1 MMKIEVP
8 AKTSE
13 LIKIATPCL
22 IEQFLSVVAG
32 IISTAIVGRLGKT
45 ELTAATMCT
54 NIVAWLQCMYV
65 GLSVGSTVVIGRI
78 WGTGDKEG
86 VREVFDQSFKLNILI
101 SVTVMTILLLLKK
114 QIIGLIFGGAEQA
127 VLDNMYL
134 YMPFCMASMPATAIT
149 TIVGAAQRGTGDNKT
164 SLVGTASLNIANLIL
179 TPVLIYGVSWL
190 KIPPM
195 GLTGAG
201 IAFVSVRYIAVVCL
215 AVYIFSTN
223 KPIVPKRFT
232 WKLKK
237 DTIYRVIH
245 VAIPS
250 ALEQFLF
257 QGGFVILQAVLVTFG
272 TVFQAGYQI
281 GANLN
286 GIICVP
292 SQAISVATT
301 ALISQSLGSKSLD
314 EAKEIVKAN
323 RFIIW
328 SVFSVIGILFF
339 FGAPFLVKMYT
350 NEADVIREA
359 TFFVRLF
366 AVESFAVG
374 YMQAMTGVL
383 KGAGDV
389 RYVALTSAATLWL
402 GRIFSTWILAK
413 LMGNGHIAIA
423 IGMSL
428 DFFVRAFMYSRK
440 VNKGNWLYIRV

>member
-1 MMKIEVP
+1 MKIEAP

-22 IEQFLSVVAG
+22 IEQFLLVVAAV
-32 IISTAIVGRLGKT
+32 ISTAIVGRLGKA

-54 NIVAWLQCMYV
+54 NIVNWLQCMYV

-78 WGTGDKEG
+78 WGSGDKEG
-86 VREVFDQSFKLNILI
+86 VKDVFDQSLKLNILI
-101 SVTVMTILLLLKK
+101 SVMVMIILLALKR
-114 QIIGLIFGGAEQA
+114 QIIGLFFGGAEQT
-127 VLDNMYL
+127 VLDSMYL
-134 YMPFCMASMPATAIT
+134 YMPYCLASMPATAYT
-149 TIVGAAQRGTGDNKT
+149 TIVGSAQRGTGDNKT
-164 SLVGTASLNIANLIL
+164 SLVGTASLNVSNVIL

-190 KIPPM
+190 HIPAM
-195 GLTGAG
+195 GLMGAG

-215 AVYIFSTN
+215 TIYIFAAN
-223 KPIVPKRFT
+223 KPILPRH
-232 WKLKK
+232 WNLKLKK
-237 DTIYRVIH
+237 ETILRIIN

-257 QGGFVILQAVLVTFG
+257 QGGFVFLQTVLVTFG

-301 ALISQSLGSKSLD
+301 ALISQALGSKRLD
-314 EAKEIVKAN
+314 EAEEIVKAN
-323 RFIIW
+323 KFIIW

-339 FGAPFLVKMYT
+339 FGAPLLVKPYT
-350 NEADVIREA
+350 NEAEVIQEA
-359 TFFVRLF
+359 TFFVRVF

-389 RYVALTSAATLWL
+389 RYVAFTSAAALWI
-402 GRIFSTWILAK
+402 GRIFMTWILAK
-413 LMGNGHIAIA
+413 LTGNGHFAIVV
-423 IGMSL
+423 GLSM
-428 DFFVRAFMYSRK
+428 DFFFRAFMYARK
-440 VNKGNWLYIRV
+440 VRKGDWLHIRV

>member
-1 MMKIEVP
+1 MKLRAP

-13 LIKIATPCL
+13 LIKIAMPCL
-22 IEQFLSVVAG
+22 MEQFLLVVAG
-32 IISTAIVGRLGKT
+32 IISTAIVGRLGKA

-54 NIVAWLQCMYV
+54 NIVTWLQCMYV
-65 GLSVGSTVVIGRI
+65 GLSVGSTVVVGRL
-78 WGTGDKEG
+78 WGAGDKEG
-86 VREVFDQSFKLNILI
+86 VKDVFDQSLKLNITI
-101 SVTVMTILLLLKK
+101 SIIVMTILLTLKR
-114 QIIGLIFGGAEQA
+114 QIIGLFFGGAEQD

-134 YMPFCMASMPATAIT
+134 YMPFCMASMPATAYT
-149 TIVGAAQRGTGDNKT
+149 TIVGSAQRGTGDNKT
-164 SLVGTASLNIANLIL
+164 SLVGTASLNISNVIL
-179 TPVLIYGVSWL
+179 TPILIYGVNWL
-190 KIPPM
+190 HIPPM

-201 IAFVSVRYIAVVCL
+201 VAFVSVRYIAVVCL
-215 AVYIFSTN
+215 TIYIFATK
-223 KPIVPKRFT
+223 KPILPKRWT
-232 WKLKK
+232 WRLHKK
-237 DTIYRVIH
+237 TILRIVH

-257 QGGFVILQAVLVTFG
+257 QGGFVFLQAVLVTFG

-301 ALISQSLGSKSLD
+301 ALISQALGARDLD
-314 EAKEIVKAN
+314 EAVEIVKAN
-323 RFIIW
+323 KFIIW

-339 FGAPFLVKMYT
+339 FGAPFLVTLYT
-350 NEADVIREA
+350 DEVAVIQEA

-389 RYVALTSAATLWL
+389 RYVAITSAVTLWV

-413 LMGNGHIAIA
+413 ITGDGHIAII

-428 DFFVRAFMYSRK
+428 DFVVRALLYARK
-440 VNKGNWLYIRV
+440 VRKGDWLHIRV